1 VTLGILNV
9 KPETVLPGT
18 DLEVPLDMG
27 AVRLLWRAARVE
39 QAAAE
44 IYDTLAAR
52 FADDAVLHQFW
63 SNMAADERKHG
74 KKLGTW
80 RQLLKQRPITEEPNL
95 ADFGKSIGDLERLTR
110 DLAARAASVATAD
123 DAFAIALALESSEL
137 DIIYTTLLQS
147 SPIARFPDVA
157 ETRRAEIGR
166 HHEALLEMV
175 RARSQD
181 EHNRT
186 MGALIAAED

>member
-1 VTLGILNV
+1 
-9 KPETVLPGT
+9 
-18 DLEVPLDMG
+18 M
-27 AVRLLWRAARVE
+27 E

-44 IYDTLAAR
+44 IYDIFAGRFVDDTL
-52 FADDAVLHQFW
+52 LHQFW

-80 RQLLKQRPITEEPNL
+80 CQLLKQGPITEEPNL
-95 ADFGKSIGDLERLTR
+95 ADFGKAIGDLERLTR
-110 DLAARAASVATAD
+110 DLAAQAAAVETAD
-123 DAFAIALALESSEL
+123 DAFAIALELESSEL

-157 ETRRAEIGR
+157 ETRRAEIGP
-166 HHEALLEMV
+166 HHEALVEMV
-175 RARSQD
+175 RARSQS

-186 MGALIAAED
+186 MAALIAAEE

>member
-1 VTLGILNV
+1 M
-9 KPETVLPGT
+9 KPRKATVVPST
-18 DLEVPLDMG
+18 DLAN
-27 AVRLLWRAARVE
+27 AVHRGVVRFLRRAASVE
-39 QAAAE
+39 EAAGK
-44 IYDTLAAR
+44 IYDILAAR
-52 FADDAVLHQFW
+52 FTDDALLHQFW

-80 RQLLKQRPITEEPNL
+80 RQLLKPGPTTEQPDL
-95 ADFGKSIGDLERLTR
+95 ADFGKAMGDLERLTR
-110 DLAARAASVATAD
+110 DLAARAAVAATPD
-123 DAFAIALALESSEL
+123 DAFAIALALESGEL

-175 RARSQD
+175 RARSQS

-186 MGALIAAED
+186 MAALIAAEE

>member
-1 VTLGILNV
+1 V
-9 KPETVLPGT
+9 PGT
-18 DLEVPLDMG
+18 NLEVLLVMG
-27 AVRLLWRAARVE
+27 VVRLLRRAARIE

-52 FADDAVLHQFW
+52 FSDDPLFHQFW
-63 SNMAADERKHG
+63 SNMATDERKHC

-80 RQLLKQRPITEEPNL
+80 RQLLKQGPSTEPPNL
-95 ADFGKSIGDLERLTR
+95 ADFGKPIGDLERLTR
-110 DLAARAASVATAD
+110 ELATRASVATTPD

-175 RARSQD
+175 RARSRSEQ
-181 EHNRT
+181 NRT
-186 MGALIAAED
+186 MAALIAAEE

>member
-1 VTLGILNV
+1 
-9 KPETVLPGT
+9 
-18 DLEVPLDMG
+18 MW
-27 AVRLLWRAARVE
+27 AVRLLRRAAGIE

-52 FADDAVLHQFW
+52 FADEAVLHQFW

-74 KKLGTW
+74 KKLSTW
-80 RQLLKQRPITEEPNL
+80 RQLLKRGPITEQPHL
-95 ADFGKSIGDLERLTR
+95 ADFGKAIGELERLAR
-110 DLAARAASVATAD
+110 DLAARAAAVTTAD

-147 SPIARFPDVA
+147 SPIARFPDLA

-166 HHEALLEMV
+166 HHEALFEMV
-175 RARSQD
+175 RARSRSEQ
-181 EHNRT
+181 NR
-186 MGALIAAED
+186 MMAALIVADE